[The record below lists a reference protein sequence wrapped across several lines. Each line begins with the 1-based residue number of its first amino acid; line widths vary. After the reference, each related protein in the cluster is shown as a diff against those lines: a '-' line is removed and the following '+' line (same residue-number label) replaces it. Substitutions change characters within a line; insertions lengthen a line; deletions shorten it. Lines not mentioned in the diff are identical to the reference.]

1 MFQVRGQFEVKM
13 DAKGR
18 LPLPA
23 RLRDPLAVEDQGSLV
38 LTAYEGGLHGYTVD
52 RWRRIE
58 RRMAS
63 RSVFDRRTR
72 AFLHSFVAT
81 ATEVRI
87 DGQGRINIP
96 PPLRRKAGLSGA
108 CVVLSYLWMIEIWD
122 VDRWAAQ
129 EVEAAKIVAESG
141 GLEDFAPFADEP
153 ERSGIDF

>member
-1 MFQVRGQFEVKM
+1 MFQVRGRFEVTM

-18 LPLPA
+18 LPLPS
-23 RLRDPLAVEDQGSLV
+23 RLREPITAARQTSLV

-58 RRMAS
+58 RRMAG

-72 AFLHSFVAT
+72 AFLHSFVAG
-81 ATEVRI
+81 ATEVRV
-87 DGQGRINIP
+87 DGQGRINVP
-96 PPLRRKAGLSGA
+96 PALRRKAGLSGP

-129 EVEAAKIVAESG
+129 EAEAAKIVAETG
-141 GLEDFAPFADEP
+141 GLEDFVPFADEAD
-153 ERSGIDF
+153 EAGIDF

>member
-1 MFQVRGQFEVKM
+1 LFQVRGRFEVTM

-18 LPLPA
+18 LPLPV
-23 RLRDPLAVEDQGSLV
+23 RLREPLIRADQSSLV
-38 LTAYEGGLHGYTVD
+38 LTAYEGGLHAYTVD

-87 DGQGRINIP
+87 DAQGRMNIP
-96 PPLRRKAGLSGA
+96 PPLRRKAGLSGS

-129 EVEAAKIVAESG
+129 ETAAAKIVAESG
-141 GLEDFAPFADEP
+141 GLEDFVPFADEAD
-153 ERSGIDF
+153 EGGIDF